1 VAERPLPRYR
11 FGPLED
17 RCFFLGLRRAQVLVP
32 AGVALLDVG
41 LLRASHTWLA
51 LAAGALIAAATG
63 VVCFA
68 PVRGRTADQWAPLVG
83 RFGLRRLMGRDRFA
97 VQAPLLGRTARSAP
111 PMDLP
116 PTLEGLVLLTAPVQG
131 GDLGVV
137 KDASRGTY
145 TALLLC
151 RGRSFPLLDGQEK
164 ARRIEAYGE
173 FLSAL
178 GRDGGGVSRLQWVDV
193 AVADDGQAV
202 VRDARQRRAMAGDTA
217 PVRSLFGL
225 LEEAAPV
232 SQVHETHLAVQI
244 AGSSAPVRRLGG
256 GDQAAC
262 TVLARELGELST
274 RLTDAEIHVDG
285 VLTPQRVARIIRLA
299 YDPAHRHPLAREG
312 MRRGEEP
319 GVEPGDAWPMATHD
333 LWSMLRT
340 DSAYHRTYWVREW
353 PRTEVGPDWL
363 APLLLRCR
371 RHLRVAVTME
381 PLASDSADRAIRTA
395 LTEDDTNQRLRER
408 AGWRTSARKHRETE
422 NVLRREQELAD
433 GWVPY
438 RYSAYVTVTAPAPDE
453 LEDACAEVEQQ
464 AVHARL
470 QLRRMVGEQADAF
483 TLTLPLCRGL
493 R

>member
-17 RCFFLGLRRAQVLVP
+17 RGFFLGLRRAQVLLP
-32 AGVALLDVG
+32 AGVALVDVG
-41 LLRASHTWLA
+41 ILRASHTWLA
-51 LAAGALIAAATG
+51 LLLCVLLASAVLSA
-63 VVCFA
+63 CFA
-68 PVRGRTADQWAPLVG
+68 PVGGRSLDQWTPLAG
-83 RFGLRRLMGRDRFA
+83 RFGLRRTSGSDRFA
-97 VQAPLLGRTARSAP
+97 VRAPLTGRTARSAP
-111 PMDLP
+111 AMDLP
-116 PTLEGLVLLTAPVQG
+116 PALSGLELLTAPVQG
-131 GDLGVV
+131 GELGVM
-137 KDASRGTY
+137 KDARHGTF
-145 TALLLC
+145 TAVLLC
-151 RGRSFPLLDGQEK
+151 RGRSFPLLDAQEK
-164 ARRIEAYGE
+164 ARRIEAYGD
-173 FLSAL
+173 FLSAV
-178 GRDGGGVSRLQWVDV
+178 GRDGGGVCRLQWVDV

-202 VRDARQRRAMAGDTA
+202 VRDARQRRTMPADTA
-217 PVRSLFGL
+217 PVRSLFCL

-244 AGSSAPVRRLGG
+244 SGSSAPVRRLGG

-262 TVLARELGELST
+262 TVLARELGDLTT
-274 RLTDAEIHVDG
+274 RLADAEIHVDG
-285 VLTPQRVARIIRLA
+285 VLSPQRLARVIRLA
-299 YDPAHRHPLAREG
+299 YDPAHRLALAHEG

-319 GVEPGDAWPMATHD
+319 GIDPVDAWPMATHD
-333 LWSMLRT
+333 LWSTLRT
-340 DSAYHRTYWVREW
+340 ESAHHRTYWVREW

-381 PLASDSADRAIRTA
+381 PVAADSADRAIRTA

-408 AGWRTSARKHRETE
+408 AGWRTSARKHRETD

-433 GWVPY
+433 GWIPY
-438 RYSAYVTVTAPAPDE
+438 RYSAYLTVTAPTADE

-470 QLRRMVGEQADAF
+470 VLRRMVGEQAEAF